1 VAGPTVEL
9 GIALLQCFAT
19 PVCVGSTVLQS
30 YIFTPFTVV
39 ELLTPFCDGL

>member
-9 GIALLQCFAT
+9 GITLLQCFAS
-19 PVCVGSTVLQS
+19 PVGFGSAVLQS
-30 YIFTPFTVV
+30 NVITPFTVV